1 MSTFETVID
10 LLFIAGMAA
19 LVLMV
24 LIGWLM
30 NSRQGRAQQT
40 RVVGANS
47 WFFSASVW
55 PKTIVMLVSLA
66 VSLYVGYLL
75 WKPFVDESP
84 DLSPIL
90 RAVGLV
96 LFLAGDFVIIW
107 ARWTLGRNWSIST
120 SSGVQ
125 LQTDHK
131 LIQRGPFGLI
141 RHPMYTGFWTA
152 LVGAALAYHTW
163 AVLIMLIM
171 ALAIFLRRASIEE
184 VALADTFGDEWRT
197 YTAHVPRFVPR
208 L

>member
-30 NSRQGRAQQT
+30 NSRKSQAKRT

-47 WFFSASVW
+47 WLFSASVW
-55 PKTIVMLVSLA
+55 PKTILTLVSLA
-66 VSLYVGYLL
+66 VSIAIGYLL
-75 WKPFVDESP
+75 WKPFVDVSP

-107 ARWTLGRNWSIST
+107 ARWTLGSRPQWR
-120 SSGVQ
+120 
-125 LQTDHK
+125 D
-131 LIQRGPFGLI
+131 
-141 RHPMYTGFWTA
+141 
-152 LVGAALAYHTW
+152 
-163 AVLIMLIM
+163 
-171 ALAIFLRRASIEE
+171 LRA
-184 VALADTFGDEWRT
+184 WRQ
-197 YTAHVPRFVPR
+197 PG
-208 L
+208 